1 MPMRTGTVAA
11 LVAAFATTLAASASA
26 QNVRMV
32 QRETVRNDS
41 IAERILVA
49 DPANVRRM
57 VEQWR
62 EREGQL
68 LKELRSGMASD
79 PATRRRL
86 DEELSTLTRDGF
98 SMISAIESRC
108 RLEAGPRPSGYL
120 GVILDQQV
128 AVSGGAMLAAE
139 NRLTSV
145 EPGSPAEAAG
155 LKPGDRLLAIG
166 GRDARGQLPDLGE
179 LLIPGRSVTVRV
191 ERDGRPR
198 DFEVTI
204 ARRPEGF
211 GESCV
216 EFQQLLQPMR
226 TAAPGRLFL
235 ESAPGAGSS
244 RIVVGRASIAPRP
257 TVEPEEFHFY
267 SFRPGSNSEI
277 SAGYF
282 AGAEFR
288 ALDDGW
294 REVLGV
300 TQGVIVNAVASGS
313 LAASSG
319 LRSGDVITAV
329 DRSPVTSPVTLVQL
343 LGMNE
348 QREASLSIVRGKEKR
363 TLVFRWGAR

>member
-1 MPMRTGTVAA
+1 MLRRAGTGIALARTAVVAVLA
-11 LVAAFATTLAASASA
+11 MTFATRASA
-26 QNVRMV
+26 QNVRIV
-32 QRETVRNDS
+32 QRETLRNDS
-41 IAERILVA
+41 IVERILIA
-49 DPANVRRM
+49 DPADVRRM
-57 VEQWR
+57 VERWR

-79 PATRRRL
+79 ASTRRRL
-86 DEELSTLTRDGF
+86 DEDLSMLTRDGF

-108 RLEAGPRPSGYL
+108 REEAGPRPSGYL
-120 GVILDQQV
+120 GVILNQQI
-128 AVSGGAMLAAE
+128 AVSGGTMRAE
-139 NRLTSV
+139 ANRLTSI
-145 EPGSPAEAAG
+145 EPGSPAQAAG

-166 GRDARGQLPDLGE
+166 GRDASTSLPDLGE
-179 LLIPGRSVTVRV
+179 LLIPGRSITVRV
-191 ERDGRPR
+191 ERDGAPR
-198 DFEVTI
+198 DFVVTV
-204 ARRPEGF
+204 ARRPQGF

-216 EFQQLLQPMR
+216 EFQQLLQPLR
-226 TAAPGRLFL
+226 SAAPGAALSRITV
-235 ESAPGAGSS
+235 ERGSS
-244 RIVVGRASIAPRP
+244 APRP
-257 TVEPEEFHFY
+257 AVEAEEFRFY
-267 SFRPGSNSEI
+267 SFRPGSNDEI

-329 DRSPVTSPVTLVQL
+329 DRSPVTSPLTLVQL

-348 QREASLSIVRGKEKR
+348 RREASLAIVRGKENR